1 MIGPDNATCAGVV
14 RPIGPNGVHP
24 PENNWPSRT
33 VTNTLAGGYQ
43 VLTAGLRRAEG
54 ARDAGQPWG
63 EELVRRYHAELER
76 YAAAHGYRP

>member
-1 MIGPDNATCAGVV
+1 MLPTAALDMLKLDLTDAEALAARGDV
-14 RPIGPNGVHP
+14 
-24 PENNWPSRT
+24 
-33 VTNTLAGGYQ
+33 AGGYQ

-63 EELVRRYHAELER
+63 EELVQRYHAELER